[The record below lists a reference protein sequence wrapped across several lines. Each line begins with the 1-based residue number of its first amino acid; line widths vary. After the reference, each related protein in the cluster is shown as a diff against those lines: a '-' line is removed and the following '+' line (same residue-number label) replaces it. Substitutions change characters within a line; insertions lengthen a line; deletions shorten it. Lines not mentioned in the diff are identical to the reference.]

1 MRKNLNRVRVEG
13 YVYEHSLAVKQVANQ
28 ASKNFGQ
35 DFIGGELSIA
45 VDELGMNVLT
55 IHYTYVTPTT
65 STGKPNSTYNI
76 LKRII
81 EDKVAIQDEAGNMV
95 QKSKTWIEAGKDNAF
110 RVRADSA
117 IALNDFYTQD
127 DRQVSAKRIEGGF
140 LSIITDELVAEE
152 SRNTFTVDMLIS
164 SVKHVDADPEK
175 YIENDYVDLG
185 GYVFNF
191 RNDILPMNLMVTNPD
206 GMKFFEDMD
215 ASPAQPI
222 YLKVWGRIN
231 CTTVETERVEE
242 SAFGKAAVTSFKR
255 QNREWI
261 VTGAAT
267 VPYDFGDESIM
278 TAEEVVKALQD
289 REVRWAEIKKRN
301 DEYRASQSAGG
312 AGLNFGTAAATATT
326 AIPSPSTASSVGF
339 GSGFKF

>member
-13 YVYEHSLAVKQVANQ
+13 YVYEHSLAVKQVQNQ

-45 VDELGMNVLT
+45 VDEQGLNILT
-55 IHYTYVTPTT
+55 VHYTYVTPTT

-81 EDKVAIQDEAGNMV
+81 EDKVAIQDEAGNLV
-95 QKSKTWIEAGKDNAF
+95 QKSKTWIEAGKENAF

-140 LSIITDELVAEE
+140 LSLVTDGLVEEE
-152 SRNTFTVDMLIS
+152 SRNTFQVDMLIS
-164 SVKHVDADPEK
+164 NANHVDANPEK
-175 YIENDYVDLG
+175 YIDNDYVDLN
-185 GYVFNF
+185 GYIFNF
-191 RNDILPMNLMVTNPD
+191 RNDIMPVNFSVTNPE
-206 GMKFFEDMD
+206 GMKFFEDME
-215 ASPAQPI
+215 ASPAQPV

-231 CTTVETERVEE
+231 CTTIETERVEE

-255 QNREWI
+255 QNREWV

-267 VPYDFGDESIM
+267 VPYDFGDETVM
-278 TAEEVVKALQD
+278 TADEVVKALQD

-312 AGLNFGTAAATATT
+312 AGLNFGTATQTPQAAPA
-326 AIPSPSTASSVGF
+326 AIPTAGF

>member
-13 YVYEHSLAVKQVANQ
+13 YVYEHNLAIKQVQNKE
-28 ASKNFGQ
+28 SKNFGQ

-45 VDELGMNVLT
+45 VDEMGINILT

-65 STGKPNSTYNI
+65 STGKANSTYAI
-76 LKRII
+76 LKKII
-81 EDKVAIQDEAGNMV
+81 EDKIAIQDEAGNMI
-95 QKSKTWIEAGKDNAF
+95 QKSRTWIEAGKANAF

-140 LSIITDELVAEE
+140 LTMITDDLVEEE
-152 SRNTFTVDMLIS
+152 SRNTFQVDMLIS
-164 SVKHVDADPEK
+164 SVKHIDADPEK
-175 YIENDYVDLG
+175 YIANDYADLG

-191 RNDILPMNLMVTNPD
+191 RNDILPVNLMVTNPD

-215 ASPAQPI
+215 ASPAQPV

-231 CTTVETERVEE
+231 CTTIETERVEE

-278 TAEEVVKALQD
+278 TADEVVKALQD

-301 DEYRASQSAGG
+301 EDYRASQSAGG
-312 AGLNFGTAAATATT
+312 AGINFGASTQAATPA
-326 AIPSPSTASSVGF
+326 PSAAPSVGF

>member
-13 YVYEHSLAVKQVANQ
+13 YVYEHNLAIKQVSNQ

-45 VDELGMNVLT
+45 VDEMGLNILT

-81 EDKVAIQDEAGNMV
+81 EDKISVQDEAGNLI
-95 QKSKTWIEAGKDNAF
+95 QKSMTWIEAGKENAF
-110 RVRADSA
+110 RVRADTA

-140 LSIITDELVAEE
+140 LSIVTDGLAEEE
-152 SRNTFTVDMLIS
+152 SRNTFHVDMLIS

-175 YIENDYVDLG
+175 YIAHDCANLN
-185 GYVFNF
+185 GYIFNF
-191 RNDILPMNLMVTNPD
+191 RNDILPIDLTVVNPD

-231 CTTVETERVEE
+231 CTIVETERVEE

-267 VPYDFGDESIM
+267 VPYDFGDESVM

-289 REVRWAEIKKRN
+289 REVHWAEIKKRN
-301 DEYRASQSAGG
+301 DEYRASQNAGG
-312 AGLNFGTAAATATT
+312 AGINFKSVAPTSSAAPT
-326 AIPSPSTASSVGF
+326 VGF
-339 GSGFKF
+339 GSNFKF

>member
-13 YVYEHSLAVKQVANQ
+13 YVYEHSLAVKQVQNQ

-45 VDELGMNVLT
+45 VDEQGLNILT
-55 IHYTYVTPTT
+55 VHYTYVTPTT

-81 EDKVAIQDEAGNMV
+81 EDKVAIQDEAGNLV
-95 QKSKTWIEAGKDNAF
+95 QKSKTWIEAGKENAF
-110 RVRADSA
+110 QVRADSA

-140 LSIITDELVAEE
+140 LSFVTDDLVEEE
-152 SRNTFTVDMLIS
+152 SRNTFQVDMLIS
-164 SVKHVDADPEK
+164 NVNHVDANPEK
-175 YIENDYVDLG
+175 YIANDYVDLN
-185 GYVFNF
+185 GYIFNF
-191 RNDILPMNLMVTNPD
+191 RNDIMPVNLSVTNPD

-215 ASPAQPI
+215 ASPAQPV

-267 VPYDFGDESIM
+267 VPYDFGDETVM
-278 TAEEVVKALQD
+278 TADEVVKALQD

-312 AGLNFGTAAATATT
+312 AGLNFATVTQTPQAAPA
-326 AIPSPSTASSVGF
+326 AIPTTGF
-339 GSGFKF
+339 GSDFKF

>member
-13 YVYEHSLAVKQVANQ
+13 YVYEHNLAIKQVQNKE
-28 ASKNFGQ
+28 SKNFGQ

-45 VDELGMNVLT
+45 VDELGLNILT
-55 IHYTYVTPTT
+55 VHYTYVTPTT
-65 STGKPNSTYNI
+65 STGKANSTYTI
-76 LKRII
+76 LKKII
-81 EDKVAIQDEAGNMV
+81 EDKIAIQDEAGNMI
-95 QKSKTWIEAGKDNAF
+95 QKSRTWIEAGKANAF

-117 IALNDFYTQD
+117 IALNDFYSQD

-140 LSIITDELVAEE
+140 LTMITDDLVEEE
-152 SRNTFTVDMLIS
+152 SRNTFQVDMLIS
-164 SVKHVDADPEK
+164 SAKRVDADPEK

-185 GYVFNF
+185 GYAFNF
-191 RNDILPMNLMVTNPD
+191 RNDILPINLMVTNPD

-215 ASPAQPI
+215 ASPAQPV

-267 VPYDFGDESIM
+267 VPYDFGDESVM
-278 TAEEVVKALQD
+278 TADEVVKALQD

-301 DEYRASQSAGG
+301 EDYRASQSAGG
-312 AGLNFGTAAATATT
+312 TGINFGASTQTAAPT
-326 AIPSPSTASSVGF
+326 PSTAPSVGF

>member
-13 YVYEHSLAVKQVANQ
+13 YVYEHSLAVKQVQNQ

-45 VDELGMNVLT
+45 VDEQGLNILT
-55 IHYTYVTPTT
+55 VHYTYVTPTT

-81 EDKVAIQDEAGNMV
+81 EDKVAIQDEAGNLV
-95 QKSKTWIEAGKDNAF
+95 QKSKTWIEAGKENAF

-127 DRQVSAKRIEGGF
+127 DRQVSTKRIEGGF
-140 LSIITDELVAEE
+140 LSLVTDGLVEEE
-152 SRNTFTVDMLIS
+152 SRNTFQVDMLIS
-164 SVKHVDADPEK
+164 NANHVDANPEK
-175 YIENDYVDLG
+175 YIDNDYVDLN
-185 GYVFNF
+185 GYIFNF
-191 RNDILPMNLMVTNPD
+191 RNDIMPVNFSVTNPE
-206 GMKFFEDMD
+206 GMKFFEDME
-215 ASPAQPI
+215 ASPAQPV

-231 CTTVETERVEE
+231 CTTIETERVEE
-242 SAFGKAAVTSFKR
+242 SAFGKAVVTSFKR
-255 QNREWI
+255 QNREWV

-267 VPYDFGDESIM
+267 VPYDFGDETVM
-278 TAEEVVKALQD
+278 TADEVVKALQD

-312 AGLNFGTAAATATT
+312 AGLNFGTATQTPQAAPA
-326 AIPSPSTASSVGF
+326 AIPTTGF

>member
-13 YVYEHSLAVKQVANQ
+13 YVYEHSLAVKQVQNQ

-45 VDELGMNVLT
+45 VDEQGLNILT
-55 IHYTYVTPTT
+55 VHYTYVTPTT

-81 EDKVAIQDEAGNMV
+81 EDKVVIQDEAGNLV
-95 QKSKTWIEAGKDNAF
+95 QKSKTWIEAGKENAF

-140 LSIITDELVAEE
+140 LSLVTDGLVEEE
-152 SRNTFTVDMLIS
+152 SRNTFQVDMLIS
-164 SVKHVDADPEK
+164 NVNHVDANPEK
-175 YIENDYVDLG
+175 YIDNDYVDLN
-185 GYVFNF
+185 GYIFNF
-191 RNDILPMNLMVTNPD
+191 RNDIMPVNFSVTNPE
-206 GMKFFEDMD
+206 GMKFFEDME
-215 ASPAQPI
+215 ASPAQPV

-231 CTTVETERVEE
+231 CTTIETERVEE

-255 QNREWI
+255 QNREWV

-267 VPYDFGDESIM
+267 VPYDFGDETVM
-278 TAEEVVKALQD
+278 TADEVVKALQD

-312 AGLNFGTAAATATT
+312 AGLNFGTATQTPQAAPA
-326 AIPSPSTASSVGF
+326 AIPTTGF